1 MFGKRIFSIDNKEE
15 SRDGRNIRLMLTIA
29 RDNGWDGFSLPL
41 VNKEELAELRD
52 KIDEYLKTIK
62 E

>member
-15 SRDGRNIRLMLTIA
+15 SRDGRNIRVMLTIS

-41 VNKEELAELRD
+41 VNKEELVELRD

>member
-15 SRDGRNIRLMLTIA
+15 SRDGRNIRVMLTIA
-29 RDNGWDGFSLPL
+29 RDNGLDGFSLPL
-41 VNKEELAELRD
+41 VNKEELTELRD
-52 KIDEYLKTIK
+52 RIDEYLKTIK

>member
-15 SRDGRNIRLMLTIA
+15 SRDGRNIRVMLTIA

-41 VNKEELAELRD
+41 VNKEELSELRD

>member
-15 SRDGRNIRLMLTIA
+15 GRDGRNIRVMLTIA

-41 VNKEELAELRD
+41 VNKEELTELRD
-52 KIDEYLKTIK
+52 RIDEYLKTIK